1 MAGPRRCDRPAM
13 PRAGGLLEPICQ
25 RPGRAPAG
33 RGHPRRIGCACPG
46 RARRHADPL
55 RPRHLLGRGLGR
67 GRTGRPGDLFARRP
81 GRADD
86 AAARHR
92 GGAQCRAAGL
102 AARRDPAGGRPDG
115 RDHRRDAAGRGR
127 GPGCHRLVRPPAAQR
142 HLPGRGRA
150 DTGRHDLPAAR
161 LDQLI
166 AAAPGDFLP
175 GRSALHRGASNP
187 EHRPMTDATPDPMKI
202 LAGALPFLKRY
213 DDQIVVV
220 KYGGHAMG
228 EEETALRFGRDI
240 ALLEQ
245 VGVNP
250 VVVHGG
256 GPQIN
261 AMLKRLNVQSTFVHG
276 LRVTDEAMLDVVEMV
291 LAGPVNK
298 QVAEAITRAGAI
310 AVGIS
315 GKDGGLV
322 RARKLTR
329 RVRDPENG
337 AEQELDLGYV
347 GEPESVDT
355 KVLKLLIGAD
365 IVPVVAPVGVGAD
378 GQTYNINAD
387 TVAGA
392 IAGALGAERL
402 LMLTDVSGVKGP
414 DGKLIPEMTVA
425 EVKAGIEAGWI
436 SGGMIPKVE
445 TCIYAIEKGVK
456 AAVILDGRVPHAV
469 LHELFTDGGAGT
481 LVKP

>member
-1 MAGPRRCDRPAM
+1 MS
-13 PRAGGLLEPICQ
+13 
-25 RPGRAPAG
+25 
-33 RGHPRRIGCACPG
+33 
-46 RARRHADPL
+46 
-55 RPRHLLGRGLGR
+55 
-67 GRTGRPGDLFARRP
+67 
-81 GRADD
+81 
-86 AAARHR
+86 
-92 GGAQCRAAGL
+92 
-102 AARRDPAGGRPDG
+102 
-115 RDHRRDAAGRGR
+115 
-127 GPGCHRLVRPPAAQR
+127 
-142 HLPGRGRA
+142 
-150 DTGRHDLPAAR
+150 DT
-161 LDQLI
+161 
-166 AAAPGDFLP
+166 
-175 GRSALHRGASNP
+175 
-187 EHRPMTDATPDPMKI
+187 TDPMQI
-202 LAGALPFLKRY
+202 LSGALPFLKRY

-261 AMLKRLNVQSTFVHG
+261 AMLKRLNVQSTFVQG

-315 GKDGGLV
+315 GKDGGLI
-322 RARKLTR
+322 RARKLVR
-329 RVRDPENG
+329 KVRDPDSRI
-337 AEQELDLGYV
+337 EQVLDLGFV
-347 GEPESVDT
+347 GEPECVDT
-355 KVLKLLIGAD
+355 RVLRLLIGAD
-365 IVPVVAPVGVGAD
+365 IVPVVAPVGIGAD

-402 LMLTDVSGVKGP
+402 LMLTDVAGVKGP
-414 DGKLIPEMTVA
+414 DGVVIPEMNVA
-425 EVKAGIEAGWI
+425 EVRAGIEAGWI
-436 SGGMIPKVE
+436 SAGMIPKVE

-456 AAVILDGRVPHAV
+456 GAVIVDGRVPHAV
-469 LHELFTDGGAGT
+469 LRELFTQGGAGT
-481 LVKP
+481 LIKP

>member
-1 MAGPRRCDRPAM
+1 
-13 PRAGGLLEPICQ
+13 
-25 RPGRAPAG
+25 
-33 RGHPRRIGCACPG
+33 
-46 RARRHADPL
+46 
-55 RPRHLLGRGLGR
+55 
-67 GRTGRPGDLFARRP
+67 
-81 GRADD
+81 
-86 AAARHR
+86 
-92 GGAQCRAAGL
+92 
-102 AARRDPAGGRPDG
+102 
-115 RDHRRDAAGRGR
+115 
-127 GPGCHRLVRPPAAQR
+127 
-142 HLPGRGRA
+142 
-150 DTGRHDLPAAR
+150 
-161 LDQLI
+161 
-166 AAAPGDFLP
+166 
-175 GRSALHRGASNP
+175 
-187 EHRPMTDATPDPMKI
+187 MTDAPPDPMKI

-261 AMLKRLNVQSTFVHG
+261 AMLKRLNVQSTFVQG

-298 QVAEAITRAGAI
+298 QVAEAITRAGAM

-322 RARKLTR
+322 RARKVTR
-329 RVRDPENG
+329 TVRDPGSNL
-337 AEQELDLGYV
+337 EQVLDLGFV
-347 GEPESVDT
+347 GEPESIDT
-355 KVLKLLIGAD
+355 KVLKLMIGAD
-365 IVPVVAPVGVGAD
+365 IVPVIAPVGIGAN

-402 LMLTDVSGVKGP
+402 LVLTDVAGVKGP
-414 DGKLIPEMTVA
+414 DGVLIAEMTVA
-425 EVKAGIEAGWI
+425 QVKAGIAEGWI
-436 SGGMIPKVE
+436 NAGMIPKVE
-445 TCIYAIEKGVK
+445 TCIYAIEQGVK
-456 AAVILDGRVPHAV
+456 GAVILDGRVPHAV
-469 LHELFTDGGAGT
+469 LRELFTDGGAGT
-481 LVKP
+481 LIKP